1 MFLYIIKFPSLS
13 VVNKRIRILID
24 KTSFNI

>member
-1 MFLYIIKFPSLS
+1 MFSNIIKFSSLS
-13 VVNKRIRILID
+13 VVNKWIRILID